1 MTCDEAEILLHALI
15 DGELDAGHAREVEEH
30 IAGCPHCTAQLAAY
44 REMSKAM
51 AGADLRYAAP
61 PELRRRIEA
70 SLPRTEASLPRT
82 RAPNRRSVLK
92 GFAMGSAVS
101 AIAATG
107 LFAIVLRDDDQQRI
121 LSEVVS
127 AHLRSLQAGHLTD
140 VVSTDQHTVKPWFN
154 GKLDVSPPVIDL
166 TAQGFTLIGG
176 RLDYVDARA
185 IGAIVYR
192 RRSHVINL
200 FVAQTPS
207 TERRAAKTE
216 TIQGFNIRRWSDRG
230 LNYWAVSDLAA
241 DELAEFGE
249 KFEAAMKGTG
259 YELCGPRFADSEF
272 HVPRFNRHCNIAQA
286 ISTSSFRRMR
296 IESSGAGPES
306 ILPAGVMDS
315 GLALRTPR
323 NDDVLRHTFAISP
336 RDAPEFCKYRLP
348 FARPRAQCYPKR
360 GAGNAGRSTRP
371 QPCVQKVESTQ
382 ASHHGHA
389 GITRHSPRNGFNG
402 LLRASPVTGLFCHRR
417 RVKLSSTELDA
428 SVGASGPH
436 DFAVRLKRLRLWRH
450 PRPPHPAPRP

>member
-15 DGELDAGHAREVEEH
+15 DGELDAGHAREVEDH
-30 IAGCPHCTAQLAAY
+30 IANCPNCTAQLAAY
-44 REMSKAM
+44 REMSKAI
-51 AGADLRYAAP
+51 AGADLRYTAP

-70 SLPRTEASLPRT
+70 SLPQTEASLQQT

-107 LFAIVLRDDDQQRI
+107 LFAIVLRGDDEQRI
-121 LSEVVS
+121 MSEVVS

-200 FVAQTPS
+200 FIAQTPG
-207 TERRAAKTE
+207 TERHAAKTE

-249 KFEAAMKGTG
+249 KFEAAIK
-259 YELCGPRFADSEF
+259 
-272 HVPRFNRHCNIAQA
+272 N
-286 ISTSSFRRMR
+286 
-296 IESSGAGPES
+296 SG
-306 ILPAGVMDS
+306 S
-315 GLALRTPR
+315 G
-323 NDDVLRHTFAISP
+323 
-336 RDAPEFCKYRLP
+336 
-348 FARPRAQCYPKR
+348 
-360 GAGNAGRSTRP
+360 
-371 QPCVQKVESTQ
+371 
-382 ASHHGHA
+382 
-389 GITRHSPRNGFNG
+389 
-402 LLRASPVTGLFCHRR
+402 
-417 RVKLSSTELDA
+417 
-428 SVGASGPH
+428 
-436 DFAVRLKRLRLWRH
+436 
-450 PRPPHPAPRP
+450 